1 MAASAALMRVDHLVY
16 ATADLARGIAEVER
30 LLGIRASLGGQHRA
44 WGTCN
49 ALVALGSRSYLEI
62 IAPYPEQGPISG
74 GRPFGLD
81 AAGPSRLVAWAA
93 NGGRLHEIRDAAAQ
107 HGVDLGAIQSG
118 SRQRPDGAE
127 LTWELTDLRCVVAGG
142 VVPFFIDWGTSPHPA
157 LAAPKGAT
165 LVELRVEHPDADR
178 ARRMLRVLALDLP
191 VNTGPA
197 PAVIAKISCPNGCIV
212 LR

>member
-1 MAASAALMRVDHLVY
+1 MGASAALLRVDHLVY
-16 ATADLARGIAEVER
+16 ATADLACGIAEVER

-49 ALVALGSRSYLEI
+49 ALVALGPRSYLEI
-62 IAPYPEQGPISG
+62 IAPYPEPGPISG

-81 AAGPSRLVAWAA
+81 EAGPSRLVAWGAS
-93 NGGRLHEIRDAAAQ
+93 GGWLHKIWDAAAQ

-118 SRQRPDGAE
+118 SRERPDGTV

-142 VVPFFIDWGTSPHPA
+142 VVPFFIDWGTSTHPA

-178 ARRMLRVLALDLP
+178 VRRILRVFALDLP

-197 PAVIAKISCPNGCIV
+197 PAVIAKISCPNGCVV